1 MDGGL
6 VQSGK
11 RHEAPSPELK
21 FASGFRGLQFGLLQF
36 GLGVTVSIS
45 RYGVRARNR
54 RISGFARFP
63 RTGALA
69 LALVCATTPVA
80 MAGAKIPNKAKPA
93 VQHAPAEPFGSIPRG
108 PLQIIISID
117 QQKLHLYSDGTEV
130 AETLVATGVPEHPT
144 PLGAFSVIQ
153 KSLLHHSNIYSG
165 APMPFMQ
172 RITWSG
178 VAIHEGVNLGHPA
191 SHGCIRMSHDFA
203 ARLWVLTRPGARVVI
218 ARAEL
223 RPEEIAD
230 PHLFVRVEKSA
241 APDGS
246 KSDKAAQSAG
256 PGQTTEIAEQKKDAP
271 AADASAGAANA
282 TSAADE
288 KPNHSA
294 GGATAVMASTE
305 AAMPIPV
312 PSKSIYIGHASKAP
326 ISIFI
331 SRKEK
336 RLYVRQDFLPLF
348 DVAITI
354 EQPEQPI
361 GTHVFTALDY
371 LPDRSGFRWNVI
383 SLPGDRM
390 SLRQSAGKDDRSA
403 KASRGDERAGKLQ
416 VDSPPPQR
424 PQQALARV
432 EVPQDAAAQIS
443 QLIVPGSS
451 LIISDEGLG
460 EETGEGT
467 DFVVVT
473 PIVRPQRFDYARA
486 PVQRAPRMYSDAPP
500 VYAPVYRQVYR
511 PMYAPPYQGPA
522 PYLPSD

>member
-1 MDGGL
+1 MAG
-6 VQSGK
+6 QSS
-11 RHEAPSPELK
+11 EADRTARSPQVS
-21 FASGFRGLQFGLLQF
+21 FGAGFRGLQFGL
-36 GLGVTVSIS
+36 GVKVSNS
-45 RYGVRARNR
+45 QHGVRARYH
-54 RISGFARFP
+54 RISRFARL
-63 RTGALA
+63 TGSGA
-69 LALVCATTPVA
+69 LALVCATGPA
-80 MAGAKIPNKAKPA
+80 AAAAKIQNKTKPA
-93 VQHAPAEPFGSIPRG
+93 VSQAQAGPFGNIPKG

-203 ARLWVLTRPGARVVI
+203 TRLWVLSRLGARVII
-218 ARAEL
+218 ARPEL

-230 PHLFVRVEKSA
+230 PHLFTHVEKAATEAKTVKTAQSIDDVKTSDVADSPTESPKDPPKDAAAGQTKVEAASNDQAAKSVNGRPVIASGEIA
-241 APDGS
+241 APD
-246 KSDKAAQSAG
+246 
-256 PGQTTEIAEQKKDAP
+256 PTAP
-271 AADASAGAANA
+271 ATPAVTA
-282 TSAADE
+282 
-288 KPNHSA
+288 HS
-294 GGATAVMASTE
+294 
-305 AAMPIPV
+305 
-312 PSKSIYIGHASKAP
+312 SKAP
-326 ISIFI
+326 ISVFI
-331 SRKEK
+331 SRKTK
-336 RLYVRQDFLPLF
+336 RLYVRQDFLPVF
-348 DVAITI
+348 EVPVTI
-354 EQPEQPI
+354 EQPEQRI
-361 GTHVFTALDY
+361 GTHVFTALEY
-371 LPDRSGFRWNVI
+371 LPDHSTFRWNVV
-383 SLPGDRM
+383 SLLGDRIAQQPKVG
-390 SLRQSAGKDDRSA
+390 RGGVAA
-403 KASRGDERAGKLQ
+403 KASRGGESAAKAA
-416 VDSPPPQR
+416 VDAPPEQT
-424 PQQALARV
+424 PQQALARI
-432 EVPQDAAAQIS
+432 EIPQDAIDRIS

-511 PMYAPPYQGPA
+511 PMYAPLYQPPGPY
-522 PYLPSD
+522 YLPSD